1 MGKMVKKISG
11 THRKASGTWTHGE
24 PEHCW
29 TDKDGCFCI
38 RYEDGSWWHY
48 KETDGILEWW

>member
-1 MGKMVKKISG
+1 MGNAVKEFSN
-11 THRKASGTWTHGE
+11 THREASGAWTHGE

-29 TDKDGCFCI
+29 TDQDGYLCI

-48 KETDGILEWW
+48 GEKNGVLEWW